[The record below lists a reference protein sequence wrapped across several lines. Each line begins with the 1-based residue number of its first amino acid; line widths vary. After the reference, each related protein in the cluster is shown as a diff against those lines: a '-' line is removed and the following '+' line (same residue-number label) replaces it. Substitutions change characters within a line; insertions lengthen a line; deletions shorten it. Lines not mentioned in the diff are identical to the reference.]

1 MAQYQISTNI
11 RFDDYIIKFR
21 GLISSLG
28 LNTST
33 QREYVLKIF
42 FITKEH
48 LTADEVLQRVKE
60 EYNVNIS
67 IATVY
72 RILTFL
78 EEMHIIHSL
87 SIENE
92 NVKRYELTFKPH
104 HDHLV
109 CYECGKVVEFYD
121 SELERLQELIASEKE
136 FELKSHNMVLYGICK
151 QCKGKKEV

>member
-1 MAQYQISTNI
+1 MSNFQIENNI
-11 RFDDYIIKFR
+11 TFDDYIVKFR
-21 GLISSLG
+21 GLISNLG

-33 QREYVLKIF
+33 QREYVLKVF
-42 FITKEH
+42 FTTHDH
-48 LTADEVLQRVKE
+48 LNADEVLQRVKE

-121 SELERLQELIASEKE
+121 SELERLQELIASEKG
-136 FELKSHNMVLYGICK
+136 FHLKSHNMVLYGTCSACK
-151 QCKGKKEV
+151 K

>member
-1 MAQYQISTNI
+1 MSKNQIEHNI
-11 RFDDYIIKFR
+11 TFDEYIIKFR
-21 GLISSLG
+21 GLISNLG

-33 QREYVLKIF
+33 QREYVLKVF
-42 FITKEH
+42 FNTHEH
-48 LTADEVLQRVKE
+48 LNADEILQKVKE

-78 EEMHIIHSL
+78 EDMHIIHSL

-109 CYECGKVVEFYD
+109 CHECGQVVEFYD
-121 SELERLQELIASEKE
+121 SELERLQELIASEKG
-136 FELKSHNMVLYGICK
+136 FELKSHNMVLYGICNK
-151 QCKGKKEV
+151 CQKK